1 MKTILITGAS
11 KGIGLATATQLANAG
26 YHVIG
31 IARHQPTTPFKGDFI
46 CADLSIVDETLAT
59 FKKIQQQTE
68 IHGIVNTVFAEE
80 RSAITDVTLESFNR
94 SLDLGLRPA
103 LHALQT
109 CVDKM
114 KQAQWGRVVNIVSQ
128 TMLGSMNATS
138 YSAAK
143 GALTA
148 MTRSWAFELARFGIT
163 VNAVAPGPTGTER
176 FYAARPKDSDAFNKT
191 ISTIPM
197 GRCGKPEEIAATIA
211 FLISDNAAFMTG
223 QVLYVDGGASL
234 GKVLF

>member
-163 VNAVAPGPTGTER
+163 VNAV
-176 FYAARPKDSDAFNKT
+176 DDAQ
-191 ISTIPM
+191 
-197 GRCGKPEEIAATIA
+197 C
-211 FLISDNAAFMTG
+211 
-223 QVLYVDGGASL
+223 Q
-234 GKVLF
+234 